1 MNQSFPSLL
10 HALYAHA
17 ETKSDRV
24 VFTFLTDTGRQTH
37 LTFGELRNRT
47 ADIAA
52 RLTGLQC
59 RGERVL
65 LLFTSEHAFVTGF
78 YGCMAA
84 GAIPVPVCPV
94 NPNRPRLSLR
104 ALRHIAGD
112 AAPLTV
118 LGDTQSLTDL
128 RSVIRGMDQNFQD
141 LRIDRI
147 AEDKSP
153 SLGADVFMGAKLVN
167 TDEIEENRE
176 SSGQFLPSAFPRA
189 DDLAYLQY
197 TSGSVSQ
204 PKGVMV
210 SHGNIIANLELGAD
224 IVGLDADEA
233 DTVAVGWVPLFHDLG
248 LVCYVLGPVL
258 FGYHSIL
265 MPPMLFM
272 LRPVLWLQTIAKFR
286 GTYSA
291 APNFAYELCI
301 KLTKPEQKAG
311 LDLSSWR
318 VAGNGGELV
327 RKSTLERFAA
337 AFKNCGF
344 HINAFYPTLGLAES
358 VLFAAA
364 AKDPG
369 QPPVSLC
376 LSRQSLEKNR
386 VTFAAEDPDA
396 AVREVVSCGRTGSHH
411 EIAIVDPVNGRR
423 CESGEPG
430 EIWLRGPSIAQGYWN
445 RAAESRQTFG
455 GELADRSGQTF
466 LRTGDMGFLYEG
478 QLYIVGRYKE
488 MIICRGKN
496 IFPQDIETFAEES
509 HPELRPGCSASF
521 SVGAADEE
529 RIVFVAEVDPG
540 KLAAGSRSLPE
551 LAKSVWEGIFRHH
564 EIKPERVVLIK
575 PATLPKTTSN
585 KVQRGQ
591 CREQY
596 LLNKLAILLCY
607 PQDTTVVHGAGPT
620 TQATLGR
627 QHT

>member
-1 MNQSFPSLL
+1 MPFN
-10 HALYAHA
+10 
-17 ETKSDRV
+17 
-24 VFTFLTDTGRQTH
+24 
-37 LTFGELRNRT
+37 
-47 ADIAA
+47 
-52 RLTGLQC
+52 
-59 RGERVL
+59 
-65 LLFTSEHAFVTGF
+65 
-78 YGCMAA
+78 M
-84 GAIPVPVCPV
+84 
-94 NPNRPRLSLR
+94 
-104 ALRHIAGD
+104 
-112 AAPLTV
+112 
-118 LGDTQSLTDL
+118 
-128 RSVIRGMDQNFQD
+128 
-141 LRIDRI
+141 
-147 AEDKSP
+147 
-153 SLGADVFMGAKLVN
+153 
-167 TDEIEENRE
+167 
-176 SSGQFLPSAFPRA
+176 
-189 DDLAYLQY
+189 
-197 TSGSVSQ
+197 
-204 PKGVMV
+204 
-210 SHGNIIANLELGAD
+210 GNIEY
-224 IVGLDADEA
+224 DEA

-496 IFPQDIETFAEES
+496 IFPQDIEILRKNPTLNCDPAVLLPFPWVPRMKSGSSLSRKLIRESSPQGAVRCRRNTTFYFCMETPRTSDAALFLV
-509 HPELRPGCSASF
+509 PKRQ
-521 SVGAADEE
+521 VGNGQPD
-529 RIVFVAEVDPG
+529 FFD
-540 KLAAGSRSLPE
+540 GS
-551 LAKSVWEGIFRHH
+551 
-564 EIKPERVVLIK
+564 
-575 PATLPKTTSN
+575 
-585 KVQRGQ
+585 
-591 CREQY
+591 
-596 LLNKLAILLCY
+596 
-607 PQDTTVVHGAGPT
+607 
-620 TQATLGR
+620 
-627 QHT
+627 